1 MYDVSRT
8 CNEEDYQK
16 KGAELLSAEVAGAPV
31 LAQDSP
37 VAIYPVS
44 LSVPVL
50 SGREP

>member
-8 CNEEDYQK
+8 CNEEVYKK
-16 KGAELLSAEVAGAPV
+16 KGEELLSTEVAGASV

-50 SGREP
+50 SGRDP